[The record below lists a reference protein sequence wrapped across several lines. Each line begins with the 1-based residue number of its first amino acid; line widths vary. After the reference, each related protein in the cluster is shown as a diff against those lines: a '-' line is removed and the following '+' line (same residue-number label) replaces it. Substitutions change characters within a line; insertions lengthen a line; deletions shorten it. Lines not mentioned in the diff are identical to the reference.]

1 MKLWRSFCMALTM
14 YSKLPAPQVEW
25 REENMAYAMCF
36 FPAIGG
42 VIALLMFGLIAL
54 SEALSFSRTLAAAL
68 LTVLPLAVTGGIHM
82 DGFCDVADARSSHA
96 PREKK
101 LEIMKD
107 PRAGAFAVIAC
118 GAYLLL
124 AFGLWHEAPL
134 ASAETL
140 VLALCPVLSRGLSAL
155 AVVTFRG
162 ARKDGLLAAF
172 RDASDVRIVRV
183 VSALWIIAAAGMM
196 LWRAPLAGGAAVVAA
211 GLAFLH
217 YRLMAY
223 REFGGATGDLAGY
236 FVQVC
241 ELACLF
247 AVVLAEKIGGL
258 L

>member
-1 MKLWRSFCMALTM
+1 MKFLRSFCMALTM
-14 YSKLPAPQVEW
+14 YSKLPAPRVEW

-36 FPAIGG
+36 FPVIGG
-42 VIALLMFGLIAL
+42 VIGLLMFLLLAL
-54 SEALSFSRTLAAAL
+54 GNLLSLSRACMAVL
-68 LTVLPLAVTGGIHM
+68 LTILPLAVTGGIHM

-101 LEIMKD
+101 LEILKD
-107 PRAGAFAVIAC
+107 PRVGAFAVIAC

-124 AFGLWHEAPL
+124 AFGLWHEAPF
-134 ASAETL
+134 AGPTAF
-140 VLALCPVLSRGLSAL
+140 VLALCPVLSRGLSAF

-162 ARKDGLLAAF
+162 ARKDGLLATF
-172 RDASDVRIVRV
+172 RGASDVRIVRA
-183 VSALWIIAAAGMM
+183 VSALWVAAAAGMM
-196 LWRAPLAGGAAVVAA
+196 LWRAPLAGGAAVLAA
-211 GLAFLH
+211 GLSFLH

-247 AVVLAEKIGGL
+247 AVVIAEKIGGL

>member
-1 MKLWRSFCMALTM
+1 MKFVRSFCMALAM
-14 YSKLPAPQVEW
+14 YSKLPVPQVEW

-36 FPAIGG
+36 FPVIGACIG
-42 VIALLMFGLIAL
+42 LLMFAVLAL
-54 SEALSFSRTLAAAL
+54 ANLLALSRTLTAAL

-82 DGFCDVADARSSHA
+82 DGFCDVADALSSHA
-96 PREKK
+96 PKEKK

-124 AFGLWHEAPL
+124 TFGLWNDASLGEADCV
-134 ASAETL
+134 A
-140 VLALCPVLSRGLSAL
+140 LALCPVLSRGLSAL

-162 ARKDGLLAAF
+162 ARRDGLLAAF
-172 RDASDVRIVRV
+172 RDASDIRVVRV
-183 VSALWIIAAAGMM
+183 VSLRWIAAAAGMM
-196 LWRAPLAGGAAVVAA
+196 LLRAPIAGGAAVAAA
-211 GLAFLH
+211 GLSFLH
-217 YRLMAY
+217 YRLMSY

-241 ELACLF
+241 ELACLS
-247 AVVLAEKIGGL
+247 AVVLVGKIGGL